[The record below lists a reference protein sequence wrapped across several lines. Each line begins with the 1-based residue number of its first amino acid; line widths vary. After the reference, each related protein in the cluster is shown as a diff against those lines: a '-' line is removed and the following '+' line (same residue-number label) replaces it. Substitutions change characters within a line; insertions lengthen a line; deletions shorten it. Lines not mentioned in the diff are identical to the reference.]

1 MKSPDC
7 PVCQAPNPWV
17 PRKSNETYYYKTQS
31 FALCDILCSV
41 CCECGF
47 DVVLPQQKHGNEARV
62 FDEHRRIDGV
72 LAGREPI
79 RKPLLLTQA

>member
-1 MKSPDC
+1 M
-7 PVCQAPNPWV
+7 
-17 PRKSNETYYYKTQS
+17 YHYKTQP
-31 FALCDILCSV
+31 FTLYDILYSV

-72 LAGREPI
+72 LAGRELKPI
-79 RKPLLLTQA
+79 RNLLSQTQA